1 MALRSITRILG
12 DVAEF
17 GAVALFVV
25 MVLIW
30 ADGLPVP
37 V

>member
-1 MALRSITRILG
+1 MALGTFNRILS

-17 GAVALFVV
+17 GAVATFVA

-30 ADGLPVP
+30 ADALPIL
-37 V
+37 

>member
-17 GAVALFVV
+17 GAVSVFVV

-30 ADGLPVP
+30 AGASPV
-37 V
+37 

>member
-1 MALRSITRILG
+1 MARHATGLVS

-17 GAVALFVV
+17 GALALFIS
-25 MVLIW
+25 MVLVW
-30 ADGLPVP
+30 ADALPFV